1 MLESLLFFFAVGVA
15 CELAAINRNGRK
27 KIKQQA
33 EMIQLLKELKEK
45 HLKRRPGID
54 GRLLLYKG
62 KGDTKLY
69 KRSSVNKSSK
79 KNRAAS

>member
-33 EMIQLLKELKEK
+33 EMIQLLKELKETFK
-45 HLKRRPGID
+45 KTTGHR
-54 GRLLLYKG
+54 
-62 KGDTKLY
+62 
-69 KRSSVNKSSK
+69 RSSFSI
-79 KNRAAS
+79 

>member
-45 HLKRRPGID
+45 KHLKRRPGID

-62 KGDTKLY
+62 ERGHK
-69 KRSSVNKSSK
+69 VIQ
-79 KNRAAS
+79 A

>member
-45 HLKRRPGID
+45 TFKKTTGHR
-54 GRLLLYKG
+54 
-62 KGDTKLY
+62 
-69 KRSSVNKSSK
+69 RSSSSI
-79 KNRAAS
+79 

>member
-33 EMIQLLKELKEK
+33 EMIELLKRVKRKK
-45 HLKRRPGID
+45 HLKRRPGTQS
-54 GRLLLYKG
+54 Y
-62 KGDTKLY
+62 T
-69 KRSSVNKSSK
+69 SV
-79 KNRAAS
+79 AA

>member
-33 EMIQLLKELKEK
+33 EMIQLLKRVERKK
-45 HLKRRPGID
+45 HLKKTTGHR
-54 GRLLLYKG
+54 
-62 KGDTKLY
+62 
-69 KRSSVNKSSK
+69 RSSFSI
-79 KNRAAS
+79 

>member
-33 EMIQLLKELKEK
+33 EMIELLKELKEK

-54 GRLLLYKG
+54 GRLFYIKERG
-62 KGDTKLY
+62 HK
-69 KRSSVNKSSK
+69 VIQ
-79 KNRAAS
+79 A

>member
-33 EMIQLLKELKEK
+33 ELIHMPINLREQIK
-45 HLKRRPGID
+45 
-54 GRLLLYKG
+54 
-62 KGDTKLY
+62 
-69 KRSSVNKSSK
+69 
-79 KNRAAS
+79 

>member
-33 EMIQLLKELKEK
+33 ELIQLLKELKERK
-45 HLKRRPGID
+45 IKKTTGHRRSSF
-54 GRLLLYKG
+54 LYKG
-62 KGDTKLY
+62 ERGHK
-69 KRSSVNKSSK
+69 VIQ
-79 KNRAAS
+79 A

>member
-33 EMIQLLKELKEK
+33 EMIQLLKRVKRK
-45 HLKRRPGID
+45 KYLKRRPGID
-54 GRLLLYKG
+54 GRLFYIKG
-62 KGDTKLY
+62 KGTQSY
-69 KRSSVNKSSK
+69 TSV
-79 KNRAAS
+79 AA